1 MNLKYS
7 KKLTINLGNYE
18 NIILEL
24 GVEDKVDLEN
34 ETYDEA
40 YNRMKNLVNT
50 SLQQEYTKIK
60 GVKNV

>member
-40 YNRMKNLVNT
+40 YNRMKNLVNN